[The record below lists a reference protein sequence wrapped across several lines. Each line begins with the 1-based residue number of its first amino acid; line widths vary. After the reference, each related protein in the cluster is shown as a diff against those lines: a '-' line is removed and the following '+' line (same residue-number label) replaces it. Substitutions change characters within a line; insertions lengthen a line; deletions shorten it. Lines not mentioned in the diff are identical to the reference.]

1 MEDHYGTL
9 GVRPGASRTELE
21 RAYRRL
27 ARAYHP
33 DLMHQARPEVRAAA
47 EATLKRINAAYAI
60 LGNPARRLAYDREH
74 ANRRARYASDRRVL
88 ATRPRS
94 RPGATTAHWHGGGL
108 VMMEWSTPITT
119 PLTARRAEFRWFH
132 ALVWAAATIVLFAV
146 VLALLWR
153 PAFQVA
159 PVALPLP
166 TPVR

>member
-9 GVRPGASRTELE
+9 GVRPDASRVELE

-33 DLMHQARPEVRAAA
+33 DLMSHAEPAARGAA

-60 LGNPARRLAYDREH
+60 LGSPRRRLGYDREY
-74 ANRRARYASDRRVL
+74 AASRATYTAARRVP
-88 ATRPRS
+88 ATPRAQ
-94 RPGATTAHWHGGGL
+94 PAATTAHWHGGGP
-108 VMMEWSTPITT
+108 VMMEWSGPWG
-119 PLTARRAEFRWFH
+119 PAPRARRAEFRWLH
-132 ALVWAAATIVLFAV
+132 ALLWAAAMVVLFAL

-153 PAFQVA
+153 PTGQIA
-159 PVALPLP
+159 PVPLP